1 MSSCKKDIENNDESK
16 FIFFSKILLKS
27 FLLIVSILILVY
39 TKNKYI
45 SKDSTVLNFSI
56 FSIITTIL
64 LSILGLVDNYIYTN
78 ISVGLGL
85 GLGMQ
90 LMQIN

>member
-1 MSSCKKDIENNDESK
+1 MSSCKKDIENSDESK

-27 FLLIVSILILVY
+27 FVLIVSILILIY

-45 SKDSTVLNFSI
+45 NKDSTLLNFSI
-56 FSIITTIL
+56 FSIITTVL
-64 LSILGLVDNYIYTN
+64 LSILGLIDNYIYTN
-78 ISVGLGL
+78 ISVGIGL

-90 LMQIN
+90 LMKIN